1 MLCLSFLLF
10 QSQSLILLLVQ
21 LFLSLSLLFLVLQS
35 QKQQADHPILFTEKS
50 ISVSLQPL
58 LISWSIV

>member
-10 QSQSLILLLVQ
+10 QRQSFINLHSKACA
-21 LFLSLSLLFLVLQS
+21 SLSLLFLVLQS

-50 ISVSLQPL
+50 ISVSLEPL
-58 LISWSIV
+58 RISWSIV